1 MGKNFDCIS
10 LWYGYRGGTCGYLLF
25 VEGAPTFFCFGAFG
39 GFGLLS
45 TFASAKADSRSAGVE
60 VLYSG
65 LRTYRSFIGT

>member
-1 MGKNFDCIS
+1 MWLFALCG
-10 LWYGYRGGTCGYLLF
+10 RGSN
-25 VEGAPTFFCFGAFG
+25 FFCFGAFG

-45 TFASAKADSRSAGVE
+45 IFASAKADSRSAGVE